1 MVNYKKV
8 KRASKRNLFFSWL
21 NLILFVT
28 FISIILILFLKAI
41 FPALKDLVNTKT
53 GLDSI
58 SSLNFNDI
66 SKLEQEIIKFYDP
79 SSVTQQTIEKIAN
92 ELKGIL
98 ESFNNN
104 LSNNNID
111 KVELLH
117 DTIKQA
123 INVLNSNGGVLTQTG
138 QTFISNIENT
148 NNAILN
154 INNVILEWFG
164 LNFNI
169 IFDDLKNNN
178 VDFAKY
184 IKTLIESKAGIL
196 LMISL
201 SCFIITI
208 PIGIYLFFS
217 SLTYISKNK
226 KLDDDL
232 KQSTGFLVTN
242 ALFSLFGILDW
253 LFWTIIFI
261 KWKSKNKKRNQKKYN
276 EAMDLTNIN

>member
-111 KVELLH
+111 KAELLH